1 MEALIQAQQAAMYA
15 AIVGASVAITGSG
28 DTGSAIR
35 KGCSQPEQPFVG
47 GCV

>member
-15 AIVGASVAITGSG
+15 AIVGASVAI